1 MLAAL
6 ILSSLHCLQEE
17 ALAVPRAFALPV
29 PGAGPGGDVDPK
41 TFGFGSFDVDDDG
54 DLSSLCDSSPGSAGP
69 VPVYEFGCLILGS
82 AGSRGMP
89 GGGPLYFL
97 CNCFGVSSSSES

>member
-17 ALAVPRAFALPV
+17 ALAVPRALSV
-29 PGAGPGGDVDPK
+29 PGAGSGGEVDPK
-41 TFGFGSFDVDDDG
+41 TFGFGSFDVDDEG
-54 DLSSLCDSSPGSAGP
+54 DLSSLCVSSPGPAGL
-69 VPVYEFGCLILGS
+69 VPEYEFGCLILGS